1 MNDPGA
7 AKISSLKVEDM
18 QQRQTADSVLL
29 DDRTANNIDQQFR
42 AALAEL
48 TRGMSLTEL
57 ALAYLDWLGHL
68 TLSPG
73 KRLQLTE
80 SLIRKMLQLGAYNM
94 RALLG
99 QQDDGPAKSSHRRVS
114 GEAWQQWPFNAIAQ
128 SWLVTREW
136 WQEATTGVVGVGK
149 EHGLLVAYMAE
160 QILEAVSPANFPLTN
175 PEIHKAAKQEQGRNF
190 LRGIEHLIDDYIR
203 QSTGE
208 PQPGTERFRVGK
220 DVAITEGKVIY
231 QNDLMELIQYK
242 PATAKVGVEPIL
254 IVPAWIMKYY
264 ILDLSPKNS
273 MVKYLLEQGK
283 TVFMISWKNPTE
295 EDRGTTMDDYRNLG
309 IMAALD
315 AVNAVVPGRKINAVG
330 YCIGGSLLYIA
341 AAAMAR
347 DDDNRLQSIA
357 IFASQADFSEAGE
370 IRRFLGESIFASL
383 HALMQKQGYLGV
395 ENMGG
400 AFQALRSAD
409 LIWGPAVD
417 RYLLGKESSLN
428 DLMSWNADG
437 TRMPYTM
444 HSEYLRKLYMDN
456 DLAEGRYTVDG
467 KPISVSD
474 INVPLFVVG
483 TVTDHVAPWKS
494 VYKIHGLNQTTEV
507 TFLLTTG
514 GHNAGIISGPS
525 HPRRSYQ
532 MHTRKSGDKHI
543 DPDTWFETFERHPG
557 SWWPAFSEWLDS
569 QMSGTAKP
577 PAMGAQRKGY
587 KALRDAPGEYVLQR

>member
-1 MNDPGA
+1 MNDLTA
-7 AKISSLKVEDM
+7 ANAAALTPKSAEPVII
-18 QQRQTADSVLL
+18 
-29 DDRTANNIDQQFR
+29 DDRTANNIDEQVR
-42 AALAEL
+42 ALFAKL
-48 TRGMSLTEL
+48 TRGMSLLEL

-68 TLSPG
+68 AISPG

-80 SLIRKMLQLGAYNM
+80 SLIRKLLQLGVYNA

-99 QQDDGPAKSSHRRVS
+99 QQRDTPVSSSNRRLN
-114 GEAWQQWPFNAIAQ
+114 GEEWQRWPFNVFAK
-128 SWLVTREW
+128 SWLLTRQW
-136 WQEATTGVVGVGK
+136 SQEATTGVTGVDK
-149 EHGLLVAYMAE
+149 EHQLLVAFMAE

-175 PEIHKAAKQEQGRNF
+175 PEIQQVTKQEKGRNF
-190 LRGIEHLIDDYIR
+190 VRGIGHIIGDYKR
-203 QSTGE
+203 QRTGQG
-208 PQPGTERFRVGK
+208 PPGAENFLVGK
-220 DVAITEGKVIY
+220 NVAVTEGKVIY
-231 QNDLMELIQYK
+231 QNKLMELIQYK
-242 PATAKVGVEPIL
+242 PATAKVGAEPVL

-295 EDRGTTMDDYRNLG
+295 EERDTSMEDYQNMG

-315 AVNAVVPGRKINAVG
+315 VVNAVLPKRKVNTVG

-341 AAAMAR
+341 AATMAR
-347 DDDNRLQSIA
+347 DGDERLQSIS

-383 HALMQKQGYLGV
+383 HALMRKRGYLGI
-395 ENMGG
+395 ESMGG
-400 AFQALRSAD
+400 AFRALRSAD
-409 LIWGPAVD
+409 LIWAPAVD
-417 RYLLGKESSLN
+417 RYLLGKKSSVN

-444 HSEYLRKLYMDN
+444 HSQYLRKLYMDN
-456 DLAEGRYTVDG
+456 DLAEGRYVVDG
-467 KPISVSD
+467 KPISISD

-483 TVTDHVAPWKS
+483 TMTDHVAPWQS

-507 TFLLTTG
+507 TFSLTSG

-532 MHTRKSGDKHI
+532 LHTRKSGDKHI
-543 DPDTWFETFERHPG
+543 DPDTWFTTVERHAG
-557 SWWPAFSEWLDS
+557 SWWPAWNSWLDK
-569 QMSGTAKP
+569 QMSRSAKP
-577 PAMGAQRKGY
+577 PSMGASRKGY